1 MLPITPSLSNL
12 KTVLTNQRVVG
23 SIEFFDPSALVEIRR
38 RAQGDS
44 LHRSSVSFLAP
55 IISLSFSKVAAPR
68 RVVEAFLSPQRGSY
82 SAFCFE
88 DEGPAGQTRKIAPA
102 PFPAQWK
109 AGLRSEKLI
118 ERPFVKHA
126 VLVRFLTKGIVVLMR
141 CVPHFNRKRS
151 LVPLERR
158 RGDAWLCASLSNL
171 KISFDKP
178 SARAA

>member
-1 MLPITPSLSNL
+1 M
-12 KTVLTNQRVVG
+12 
-23 SIEFFDPSALVEIRR
+23 
-38 RAQGDS
+38 
-44 LHRSSVSFLAP
+44 SFLIRLHWLKFVAGP
-55 IISLSFSKVAAPR
+55 RATAFIEAQFPSWRQSFLYRFSKVAAPR
-68 RVVEAFLSPQRGSY
+68 RVVEAFLSPQGGSY

-88 DEGPAGQTRKIAPA
+88 DGGAAAAQTRKIAPA

-141 CVPHFNRKRS
+141 CVPHFKRKRS

-158 RGDAWLCASLSNL
+158 RGMRRCLAVREFVKLENQ
-171 KISFDKP
+171 F
-178 SARAA
+178 

>member
-1 MLPITPSLSNL
+1 L

-68 RVVEAFLSPQRGSY
+68 RVVEAFLSPQGGSY

-88 DEGPAGQTRKIAPA
+88 DGGQQQPRREKSLQRLSQRNGKPV
-102 PFPAQWK
+102 F
-109 AGLRSEKLI
+109 GLRS
-118 ERPFVKHA
+118 
-126 VLVRFLTKGIVVLMR
+126 
-141 CVPHFNRKRS
+141 
-151 LVPLERR
+151 
-158 RGDAWLCASLSNL
+158 SLSG
-171 KISFDKP
+171 P
-178 SARAA
+178 S